1 MLEEGNTGLA
11 TIPAVATCV
20 VVPLVGLSVMAA
32 GSAWPAATQWA
43 SLLAMVV
50 VAGASV
56 ALVDLVGAVIRLLVM
71 DCLAEV
77 RSRAAWAAVAA
88 GRSTGGFVTEH
99 HQADHIYGRAVHDE
113 TVQAVLRAN
122 RYAVPR
128 PSVEVA
134 TERRHDQAEP
144 MPLDCAL
151 QSPAAGPDGHPTT
164 ARHPRSPEI
173 GDGGVDHDAAV
184 RCPNVEGARKAWT
197 VVDSSAPVLRTT
209 WSQREFHHGAR
220 VVEQL
225 RRTVNARTGDAWR
238 GAGSSLRVAGIPIK
252 LVSDIVVLGQDQN
265 GSDDGKTLP
274 GTQFNGAPPI
284 RAGPSTSIARL
295 TVRSRTRQNP
305 NESGGLDLTA
315 LAEARRQ
322 VVALAEALAR
332 QAAREDDAAER
343 RERRS
348 LSALDMPAEQ
358 QPRSDDK
365 DDTN

>member
-1 MLEEGNTGLA
+1 MLEEGNTRLA
-11 TIPAVATCV
+11 TIPALATGV
-20 VVPLVGLSVMAA
+20 VVPLVALSVMAA
-32 GSAWPAATQWA
+32 GSAWPVATQWD

-50 VAGASV
+50 VASASV
-56 ALVDLVGAVIRLLVM
+56 ALVGLIGAAIGLLVM
-71 DCLAEV
+71 DWLAEV

-88 GRSTGGFVTEH
+88 GRSTGGLVTEH
-99 HQADHIYGRAVHDE
+99 HQADHIYGPAVHDE

-164 ARHPRSPEI
+164 ARHPRRPEI
-173 GDGGVDHDAAV
+173 GDGGVDHGAAV

-197 VVDSSAPVLRTT
+197 VVHSSAPVLRTT

-220 VVEQL
+220 VVERL
-225 RRTVNARTGDAWR
+225 RRTANARTGDAWR

-252 LVSDIVVLGQDQN
+252 IVSDIVVLGQDQN
-265 GSDDGKTLP
+265 GSDGGKTSP
-274 GTQFNGAPPI
+274 DAPFNGGPPI
-284 RAGPSTSIARL
+284 RAGPSTGIVPSL
-295 TVRSRTRQNP
+295 RSRTRHHP
-305 NESGGLDLTA
+305 NESAFDLTD

-332 QAAREDDAAER
+332 QAAREDDAAEQ

-348 LSALDMPAEQ
+348 PSAPDMPAEQ
-358 QPRSDDK
+358 SPRSDDK
-365 DDTN
+365 DDTS